1 MSSGME
7 AERWFHR
14 RRSAHKPRGWL
25 TITLRVHFTS
35 LRGPDTA
42 DDGWDNDLIGSPP
55 SRGLYRFNRRDL
67 YAKYDFRWLSRR
79 TYLRFWIDKNL
90 QIGFM
95 SPFPK
100 SEECERLARRD
111 DRSNRVAVVLPLTNS
126 DGLPAIMSP
135 TCSPGWHES
144 IPFNDDESGRKI
156 GDNLTAITLRRPNNY
171 VRAIRF

>member
-42 DDGWDNDLIGSPP
+42 DGGWDNDLIGSLP
-55 SRGLYRFNRRDL
+55 SWGLYRFNRCDL
-67 YAKYDFRWLSRR
+67 YAERSTTRLLTHLHSKIFIKIYRNYIARHFR
-79 TYLRFWIDKNL
+79 NL
-90 QIGFM
+90 
-95 SPFPK
+95 K
-100 SEECERLARRD
+100 SEWLAQRD
-111 DRSNRVAVVLPLTNS
+111 DRSNQVAIVSPLTNS
-126 DGLPAIMSP
+126 GGLPAIMSP

-144 IPFNDDESGRKI
+144 VPFNDDESSRKI